1 MKKRLF
7 GWSAFLIFCFFF
19 CFGEEKYVQ
28 AETGYRVLYTD
39 SSREKQDRT
48 IGKTTFEFDD
58 TDQALYVVKDGNRRL
73 VVSKTGLSSQ
83 ILTNGKG
90 IYYCLNND
98 DSSVSAIY
106 HIRAVGEKGIKVFTA
121 RKSKEGFGY
130 GDFNFAGLYDGK
142 IYYVNGTDP
151 GKFCSYSLKSE
162 KQTTIAKNVTTA
174 DRYRQYFYLL
184 PYMGGGSKGTLQVYD
199 AKHHKLRV
207 ITKKLMYNYDVI
219 SDQLYY
225 TETNTPEE
233 QGFMTYFNMELK
245 KCKLNGKDKVSLLKN
260 LHVTDILKIKE
271 HSITYIDDNGKK
283 RTEKF

>member
-7 GWSAFLIFCFFF
+7 GWSAFLIFCFVF

-48 IGKTTFEFDD
+48 IGKITFEFDD
-58 TDQALYVVKDGNRRL
+58 TDQALYAVKDAKRKL
-73 VVSKTGLSSQ
+73 IVTESGLSSQ

-98 DSSVSAIY
+98 DSSVSTIY
-106 HIRAVGEKGIKVFTA
+106 HIRTVGEKGIKVFTA

-162 KQTTIAKNVTTA
+162 KQTAIAKNVTTA
-174 DRYRQYFYLL
+174 DKYRQYFYLL
-184 PYMGGGSKGTLQVYD
+184 PYMGGGSKGILQVYD